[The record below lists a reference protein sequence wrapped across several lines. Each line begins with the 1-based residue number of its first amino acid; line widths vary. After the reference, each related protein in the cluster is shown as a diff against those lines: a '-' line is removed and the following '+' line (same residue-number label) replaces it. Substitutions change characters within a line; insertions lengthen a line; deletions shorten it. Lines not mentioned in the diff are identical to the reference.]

1 MDVAF
6 PYKEVITNA
15 YGLIGHIT
23 THVASHPS
31 PMS

>member
-23 THVASHPS
+23 THLASQPS
-31 PMS
+31 LMS